1 MTAYNIV
8 RLRVKQG
15 RQADF
20 EAVTRDFVP
29 PRTGFRRGSAVKVAP
44 TGYCFVGEWES
55 YEALADSRN
64 ALIAMLDRQRP
75 FLEDLGGGLGTTYP
89 ASGNAVV
96 EFTPFPESGPPAAG
110 APRRAF
116 NIVRQRVKAD
126 RVKDFEVSFH
136 RLGAS
141 PPPPELAGFRKFAL
155 VNIGSRSYCIIGEWQ
170 SYDHLAAARPYMVG
184 SLDRQRDML
193 EDLGGGLGQTYAV
206 SGEVVVDHRGSVS

>member
-15 RQADF
+15 RQAEF
-20 EAVTRDFVP
+20 EAVTREFVP
-29 PRTGFRRGSAVKVAP
+29 PKTGFRRGSAVKVAP
-44 TGYCFVGEWES
+44 TGYCFVGEWDS
-55 YEALADSRN
+55 YDALADSRT

-75 FLEDLGGGLGTTYP
+75 LLEDLGGGLGATYA

-96 EFTPFPESGPPAAG
+96 EYTPFPEAGSPVDG

-126 RVKDFEVSFH
+126 RVKEFEASF
-136 RLGAS
+136 RGLGAS

-155 VNIGSRSYCIIGEWQ
+155 VNIGSRGYCIIGEWQ
-170 SYDHLAAARPYMVG
+170 SYDHLAAARPYMIG
-184 SLDRQRDML
+184 SLDRQRDLL
-193 EDLGGGLGQTYAV
+193 EDLGGGLGHTYAV